1 MSVVTGRRTMMTI
14 SSGLGTSGTSRCE
27 PETTL
32 KAPSCPEAVPCIE
45 TATVNRRSLILR
57 AGVIASAAAGF
68 PAPAISQG
76 IREFKMATSWP
87 KGTPGLDSSA
97 KRIGQAIT
105 AATGKRIQVSVFAAG
120 ELVKALEVFD
130 AVSSGVVDMY
140 HSAEYYWERRSLAFD
155 FFTTVPFGFTAD
167 ELAAWIHFGG
177 GQELWDEL
185 SANYNIKPL
194 LCGTTGAQMGGWFT
208 KEVSGPQTFAGLKYR
223 MPGLGGEVLRR
234 LGATVVTLAGG
245 EIVPALRSGAI
256 DASEWVGPWLDMA
269 LGLHKVSK
277 FYYYPGF
284 HEPGSGLSLGINKTR
299 WDSLTAEDRK
309 AITTVVNS
317 EYTYLLAEA
326 YTNNA
331 KSLEELSQDKN
342 IQIRKFDD
350 SLLQAL
356 GKASGEVMAEVGS
369 KDPLTRRIYQ
379 SYIEFRSRC
388 TLWSDVAERA
398 FLNARSL
405 PFPYGGRG

>member
-1 MSVVTGRRTMMTI
+1 MPVVTSRRTMTI
-14 SSGLGTSGTSRCE
+14 SRGLATTSASYCK

-32 KAPSCPEAVPCIE
+32 QAQSCLETVPCIK
-45 TATVNRRSLILR
+45 TASVNRRSLMLR
-57 AGVIASAAAGF
+57 AGAIAGAAAAF

-76 IREFKMATSWP
+76 IRELKMATSWP

-105 AATGKRIQVSVFAAG
+105 AGTGKRIQVSVFAAG
-120 ELVKALEVFD
+120 ELVKPLEVFD

-140 HSAEYYWERRSLAFD
+140 HSAEYYWEHRSPAFD
-155 FFTTVPFGFTAD
+155 FFAAVPFGFTAD

-194 LCGTTGAQMGGWFT
+194 LCLNTGVQMGGWFT
-208 KEVSGPQTFAGLKYR
+208 KEVTGPESYVGLKYR

-234 LGATVVTLAGG
+234 LGAVVVVLGGG

-256 DASEWVGPWLDMA
+256 DASEWVGPWNDMQ

-284 HEPGSGLSLGINKTR
+284 HEPGTGVTIGTNKSL
-299 WDSLTAEDRK
+299 WDSLPAEDRNV
-309 AITTVVNS
+309 ITTVAKA
-317 EYTYLLAEA
+317 EYTFSLAEFN
-326 YTNNA
+326 TNNA
-331 KSLEELSQDKN
+331 KFLQELRQDKN
-342 IQIRKFDD
+342 IEIRKFDD

-388 TLWSDVAERA
+388 TPWSDVAERA

>member
-1 MSVVTGRRTMMTI
+1 MSIVTSRRTMTI
-14 SSGLGTSGTSRCE
+14 SSRLATTSASYCK

-32 KAPSCPEAVPCIE
+32 QAQSCLETVPCIK
-45 TATVNRRSLILR
+45 TATVNRRSLVLR
-57 AGVIASAAAGF
+57 AGVIASAAAF

-87 KGTPGLDSSA
+87 KGLPGLSSSA
-97 KRIGQAIT
+97 ERIGQAIT

-120 ELVKALEVFD
+120 ELVKPFEVFD

-140 HSAEYYWERRSLAFD
+140 HSAEYYWEHRSPAFN
-155 FFTTVPFGFTAD
+155 FFAAVPFGFTAD

-177 GQELWDEL
+177 GQGLWDEL

-194 LCGTTGAQMGGWFT
+194 LCLNTGVQMGGWFT
-208 KEVSGPQTFAGLKYR
+208 KEVTGPESFAGLKYR

-234 LGATVVTLAGG
+234 LGAVVVTLGGG

-256 DASEWVGPWLDMA
+256 DASEWVGPWDDMY

-284 HEPGSGLSLGINKTR
+284 HEPGTGVAIGINKTR
-299 WDSLTAEDRK
+299 WDSLTAEDRNV
-309 AITTVVNS
+309 ITTVVNG
-317 EYTYLLAEA
+317 EYTYSLAEFN
-326 YTNNA
+326 TNNA
-331 KSLEELSQDKN
+331 KFLQELSHDKN
-342 IQIRKFDD
+342 IEIRKFDD
-350 SLLQAL
+350 SLLLAM

-369 KDPLTRRIYQ
+369 KDPLTGRIYQ

-388 TLWSDVAERA
+388 TPWSDIAERSY
-398 FLNARSL
+398 LNARSL
-405 PFPYGGRG
+405 PFPYGGKA